1 VSDLVESCFEGYN
14 ATVLAYGPTGSG
26 KSYTMG
32 TGNALHFLQEQQ
44 GIIPRAIE

>member
-1 VSDLVESCFEGYN
+1 MSDLVESCFEGYN